1 MVNAGC
7 SLQALM
13 ELLGHRSAEM
23 SLRYGRLFDQ
33 TVRDNYERA
42 LAQAKAHLGPVLPDA
57 TLCTS
62 RPTGEPLLS

>member
-7 SLQALM
+7 SLHALM

-42 LAQAKAHLGPVLPDA
+42 LAQARRISAPCYLTPPR
-57 TLCTS
+57 CTS

>member
-42 LAQAKAHLGPVLPDA
+42 LAQAKAHLGRCCLTPP
-57 TLCTS
+57 LCTS